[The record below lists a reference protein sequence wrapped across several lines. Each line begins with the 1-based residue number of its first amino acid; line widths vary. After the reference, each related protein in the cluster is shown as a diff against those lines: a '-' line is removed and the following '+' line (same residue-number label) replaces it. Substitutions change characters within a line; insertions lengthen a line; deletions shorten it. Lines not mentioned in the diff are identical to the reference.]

1 MGLFTKIFSKPNKE
15 ADSNIEKEVEQIE
28 SGQINKVYP
37 ILKPGD
43 WIGAKAG
50 CIKQTLLG
58 TLENPQLIVGFGYDA
73 PTNFVFVKHS
83 DLNGT
88 DVETLVDKAYNNLE
102 DFEQA
107 FQISSTLNGKILT
120 ASGKDFSS
128 EKILSNSHMMK
139 AQELLETD
147 ELYVSIPRRR
157 CMMIIAKN
165 ADNKL
170 VNAFLEL
177 HKNAWEDSSY
187 NNAPILNAIFIV
199 KDGEITGILRL
210 DK

>member
-1 MGLFTKIFSKPNKE
+1 MGLFTKIFGKPNNE

-43 WIGAKAG
+43 WIGTKAG

-83 DLNGT
+83 DLNGK
-88 DVETLVDKAYNNLE
+88 DVETLVDEAYNNLE
-102 DFEQA
+102 NFEQD
-107 FQISSTLNGKILT
+107 FQVSSTVNGKILT

-128 EKILSNSHMMK
+128 EKILSNNHMMK
-139 AQELLETD
+139 AHELLEAD

-157 CMMIIAKN
+157 CMMVIAKN
-165 ADNKL
+165 ADNNL

-177 HKNAWEDSSY
+177 HKNAWEDNSH
-187 NNAPILNAIFIV
+187 NNARILNAIFIM